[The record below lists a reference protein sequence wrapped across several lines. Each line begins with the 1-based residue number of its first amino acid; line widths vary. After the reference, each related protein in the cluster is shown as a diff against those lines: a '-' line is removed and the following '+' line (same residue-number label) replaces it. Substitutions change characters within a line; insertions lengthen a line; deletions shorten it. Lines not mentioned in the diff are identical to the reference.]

1 MDLIL
6 VVMLVIGMASGYQK
20 GFLTT
25 LFSLLAIF
33 LGLLAGF
40 KLMGYAMLKLSQNY
54 AIDEKLLPY
63 AAFGIV
69 FVLVLLVVNML
80 GKLLRSSL
88 EKTLLGSVD
97 NFTGAILGLL
107 KAAFMISVV
116 FWILDASGVMFF
128 ARWTED
134 SWLYPYI
141 AGIAPAVTEWM
152 GDLIPAF
159 GDLFQS

>member
-97 NFTGAILGLL
+97 NFAGAILGLL

-116 FWILDASGVMFF
+116 FWILDASGVKFF

>member
-6 VVMLVIGMASGYQK
+6 VVMLVIGMASGYQN

-63 AAFGIV
+63 AAFGLV

-97 NFTGAILGLL
+97 NFAGAILGLL

-128 ARWTED
+128 TRWTED